1 MRILI
6 FSIVLLSTLPIFA
19 QTAGQIAV
27 IDAQK
32 VVQNSEMGKKAL
44 AEVKALKDKKQQ
56 DIDQRQNSIQTMQDK
71 LEKQKD
77 ILSAEARE
85 KLTSDISK
93 GITELRRFREDSEN
107 EIQARLNSAIK
118 VIEEKVL
125 PIIQK
130 LGNERGYAMIISRDQ
145 LIYYSAKNDITEEVI
160 RLFNSSATAPAQT
173 QGK

>member
-107 EIQARLNSAIK
+107 EIQ
-118 VIEEKVL
+118 
-125 PIIQK
+125 
-130 LGNERGYAMIISRDQ
+130 
-145 LIYYSAKNDITEEVI
+145 
-160 RLFNSSATAPAQT
+160 
-173 QGK
+173 